1 MPRQLLL
8 DLSLPPS
15 ATFDNFVVGANFEL
29 TTRFAELHTALAS
42 GQLKERIFYIWG
54 NPGSGRSHLL
64 HALCHS
70 TAPSCARLLSPNSP
84 LAAFE
89 FDPAVAIYA
98 IDGCDKLSPHQ
109 QIAAFNLFNQVHAY
123 PYSAFAASGSAPPLA
138 LTIREDLRTRL
149 GWGLIFQVAEL
160 DDAGKISA
168 LEQAALARGF
178 TLAPEIPAYL
188 LAHFRRDLPSLMAL
202 LDTLDQ
208 FSLERQRTITLP
220 LLREMLANSAL
231 SEVSDAAQSFK

>member
-1 MPRQLLL
+1 MSRQLLL

-15 ATFDNFVVGANFEL
+15 ATFDNFVVGANLEL
-29 TTRFAELHTALAS
+29 VTRLDNLATALTS
-42 GQLKERIFYIWG
+42 GQLKERTFYLWG
-54 NPGSGRSHLL
+54 SPGSGRTHLL
-64 HALCHS
+64 HALCDS
-70 TAPSCARLLSPNSP
+70 AAPNCARLLSPNSS

-89 FDPAVAIYA
+89 FDPAVKIYT
-98 IDGCDKLSPHQ
+98 IDDCDKLSPHQ

-149 GWGLIFQVAEL
+149 GWGLIFQITML
-160 DDAGKISA
+160 DDAGKIRA

-208 FSLERQRTITLP
+208 FSLERHRTITIP
-220 LLREMLANSAL
+220 LLREMLAKEPLYSP
-231 SEVSDAAQSFK
+231 